1 MAKLD
6 IALIHE
12 LCPVYLTPVN
22 EQILLGKTIIT
33 RDRIGILEKN
43 LHGKPIAISKELS
56 ENAKKEIGDGVFLIE
71 IDPKRSEDM
80 RNPFRTGNIIGI
92 SKDAFLRWF
101 NVPFPVNNW
110 TYVEFPIVTQI
121 LEQNEA
127 QSNNL

>member
-22 EQILLGKTIIT
+22 EQILLGKTLT
-33 RDRIGILEKN
+33 ENQIGSLEKN
-43 LHGKPIAISKELS
+43 FHGKSIAISKELS

-80 RNPFRTGNIIGI
+80 SNPFRTGNIIGI

-101 NVPFPVNNW
+101 NSPFPINNW

-121 LEQNEA
+121 LEQNEV
-127 QSNNL
+127 QKSN